1 MADKSGL
8 QHVPH
13 STDLVVSEVR
23 SGLIIRGFND
33 AKSLLAGKVAS
44 PDEDDAQTHYDH
56 GLTFYALQD
65 YAQATRRRLD
75 QM

>member
-13 STDLVVSEVR
+13 STDLVVSEAR

-44 PDEDDAQTHYDH
+44 LDEDDAQTHLVVCSSPKASRY
-56 GLTFYALQD
+56 LMYPSALS
-65 YAQATRRRLD
+65 
-75 QM
+75 